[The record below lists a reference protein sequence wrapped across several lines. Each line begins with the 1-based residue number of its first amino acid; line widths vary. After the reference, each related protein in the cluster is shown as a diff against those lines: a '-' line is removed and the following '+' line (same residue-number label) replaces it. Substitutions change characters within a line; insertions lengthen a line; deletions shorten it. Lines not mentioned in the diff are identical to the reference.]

1 MNASAQRMKHVTSLW
16 RDESAAFF
24 AKHGFAGAESEAWKY
39 SSVRTLPAAL
49 WQNPAPK
56 PAKQMIELGAV
67 DHYRAVL
74 LDGVFMPSLSAL
86 PQQMQW
92 RAVDAPLWE
101 VPELQA
107 DEGHRAFA
115 QANTTHGFVLDVPAG
130 VILDKPIELT
140 HMRTPEAGNS
150 FSASALWVQ
159 LGKDAQ
165 AVLIERFV
173 GEDDTAMHST
183 HHMNYVQQNERSS
196 LSHYV
201 LNDAMRS
208 DALTHSSLVQLD
220 SHSTYDGFAVHV
232 GGHYTRHEVRM
243 VMCGDHA
250 TASQSAIAVGQ
261 GNQTHDLYFL
271 TRHDAPFCT
280 SHQHVRHMMDDASK
294 GVYYGRVEVPK
305 HGIKTEAHQ
314 LHKSILLS
322 PKAQVMSRPELDI
335 LTDDVVCSHGS
346 TTGALDAMAIYY
358 LTTRGIDAHSAQ
370 QMLQHAFIAQMLDAV
385 KHDDARAMMQNL
397 LPMMES
403 L

>member
-1 MNASAQRMKHVTSLW
+1 MNASAQRMKHIASSW
-16 RDESAAFF
+16 REESAAFF
-24 AKHGFAGAESEAWKY
+24 AQHGFAGAESEAWKY
-39 SSVRTLPAAL
+39 SSVRTLPATL
-49 WQNPAPK
+49 WQNPASM
-56 PAKQMIELGAV
+56 PAKQMIELEAV

-92 RAVDAPLWE
+92 RAIDAPLWD
-101 VPELQA
+101 VPELRA

-115 QANTTHGFVLDVPAG
+115 QAHTTHGLVLDVPAG

-140 HMRTPEAGNS
+140 HMRSVEAGNQ
-150 FSASALWVQ
+150 FHASSMWAH
-159 LGKDAQ
+159 LGAGSQ

-173 GEDDTAMHST
+173 GGADSAMHSA
-183 HHMNYVQQNERSS
+183 HHMNYVQQTERSS
-196 LSHYV
+196 FSHYV
-201 LNDAMRS
+201 LNDATRS
-208 DALTHSSLVQLD
+208 DALIHSSLVQLG
-220 SHSTYDGFAVHV
+220 SRSTYDGYAVHV
-232 GGHYTRHEVRM
+232 GGHYTRHEVRV
-243 VMCGDHA
+243 VMQGDHA

-261 GNQTHDLYFL
+261 EKQNHDLYYL

-305 HGIKTEAHQ
+305 HGVKAEAHQ
-314 LHKSILLS
+314 LHKSMLLS

-346 TTGALDAMAIYY
+346 TTGALDAMAVYY
-358 LTTRGIDAHSAQ
+358 LTARGIDEHSAQ

-385 KHDDARAMMQNL
+385 KHDDARAMMHNL